1 MAWDKDKPAG
11 SQKLRLADDDI
22 RANNTAIDDVFNA
35 ALVAGTALTATIAEV
50 NTACDGITATATEIN
65 TACDGV
71 TATASEIN
79 TACDGVTA
87 TAAEINK
94 SSDGI
99 GVTIPRQKVIEIG
112 DWNLDSSV
120 IVNVSHGLSA
130 SKIIGVTGIIRN
142 DLDTQR
148 YTISQV
154 NEISE
159 YDAIGVVFTYI
170 GSFIQIGRQAGS
182 ATFDTTDFDSTSY
195 NRGWLIVSYL
205 D

>member
-35 ALVAGTALTATIAEV
+35 ALVAGTALTATIAEI
-50 NTACDGITATATEIN
+50 NTACDGATATAAEIN

-71 TATASEIN
+71 TT
-79 TACDGVTA
+79 

-159 YDAIGVVFTYI
+159 YDTIGVAFSYI

-182 ATFDTTDFDSTSY
+182 PTFDTADFDSTSY

>member
-35 ALVAGTALTATIAEV
+35 ALVAGTALTATIAE
-50 NTACDGITATATEIN
+50 IN

-71 TATASEIN
+71 TT
-79 TACDGVTA
+79 

-112 DWNLDSSV
+112 DWDMDSDTV
-120 IVNVSHGLSA
+120 VEVSHGLSA
-130 SKIIGVTGIIRN
+130 TKIIGVIGILRN
-142 DLDTQR
+142 DSDTQR
-148 YTISQV
+148 YTISQA
-154 NEISE
+154 NEDSALGI
-159 YDAIGVVFTYI
+159 IGVTFTYI
-170 GSFIQIGRQAGS
+170 GSPIRIGRKEGELP
-182 ATFDTTDFDSTSY
+182 FDTTDFSATSY